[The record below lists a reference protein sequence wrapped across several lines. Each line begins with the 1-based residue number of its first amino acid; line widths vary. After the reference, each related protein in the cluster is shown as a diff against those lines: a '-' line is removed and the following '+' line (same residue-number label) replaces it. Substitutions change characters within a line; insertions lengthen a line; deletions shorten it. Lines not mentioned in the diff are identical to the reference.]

1 MDANALACVTTLFQQ
16 FFFPIGGRVLHDE
29 AKETAVNESDEES
42 GSESAVSHANFKVR
56 VGVGCVWGKKTAPAP
71 EPRCRRFMVGWCGG
85 RTVFQ
90 VYLVEEVSSFVKE
103 PHLVLLHG

>member
-56 VGVGCVWGKKTAPAP
+56 VGVGCLGKEDRTRSRATVPSIHGWLV
-71 EPRCRRFMVGWCGG
+71 RRQNSF
-85 RTVFQ
+85 
-90 VYLVEEVSSFVKE
+90 SS
-103 PHLVLLHG
+103 LSRRGSLIIC